1 MHTVDSHSVSRPRGL
16 PLIRLVFSVVL
27 SAPVLSALNFAG
39 GAAAP
44 SVEARPTALSSE
56 CATPDNGVPE
66 PLAFPALERSK
77 RLSALGVDQWHK
89 HAQAGKG
96 IKIAILDSGFRSY
109 KDYLGKALPD
119 HVTVHSFREDRDL
132 EARDSQ
138 HGILCGEVL
147 HALAPDAQLLLAN
160 WDPERPDQFLAAVR
174 WARKEGARVFSC
186 SLIMPSWSDGEGNGP
201 VHKELSRLL
210 GKGDDAGDLLFF
222 ASAGNTAQ
230 RHWGGTYHAGHDGL
244 HEWTPGRTW
253 NTLTPWSDER
263 ISVELC
269 WSGEADFEVVVR
281 DASSETE
288 VARSTVCHAADDGC
302 AVARFTPS
310 SGRCYQVSVKLLR
323 GKPSAF
329 HLVVLGGY
337 LGCSHAKGSIPF
349 PADGPEVI
357 AVGAVDAKGERV
369 DYSSCGPNSKQ
380 PKPDLVATVPF
391 PSLCRARPFAGTS
404 AAAPQAAGLAGLIWS
419 AHPDWSAN
427 KVREMLLH
435 AARDLGPVGHD
446 DETGYGLIQL
456 PEERWPTS
464 GLKATH

>member
-1 MHTVDSHSVSRPRGL
+1 MHTMGSHSVSRNRFLRPLFLAFSLGL
-16 PLIRLVFSVVL
+16 
-27 SAPVLSALNFAG
+27 ACAALSALNFAAD
-39 GAAAP
+39 AAAP
-44 SVEARPTALSSE
+44 QVKTRSTAPSSE

-77 RLSALGVDQWHK
+77 RLAALGVDQWHN
-89 HAQAGKG
+89 HAQSGKG
-96 IKIAILDSGFRSY
+96 IKFAILDSGFRGY
-109 KDYLGKALPD
+109 KDYLGKALPKR
-119 HVTVHSFREDRDL
+119 VTVHSFREDGDL

-147 HALAPDAQLLLAN
+147 HTLAPDAELLLAN

-174 WARKEGARVFSC
+174 WAKKEGARVLSC

-210 GKGDDAGDLLFF
+210 GNGDDAGDLLFF

-230 RHWGGTYHAGHDGL
+230 RHWGGVYHAAADGL
-244 HEWTPGRTW
+244 HEWAPGRTW

-269 WSGEADFEVVVR
+269 WSGETDYEVVVR
-281 DASSETE
+281 EASSETE
-288 VARSTVCHAADDGC
+288 VSRSTTCHAGDDGC

-310 SGRCYQVSVKLLR
+310 TGKRYQVSVKLLH

-337 LGCSHAKGSIPF
+337 LGCARAQGSIPF
-349 PADGPEVI
+349 PADGPEVV
-357 AVGAVDAKGERV
+357 AVGAVDTNGQRV

-380 PKPDLVATVPF
+380 PKPDLVAAVPF
-391 PSLCRARPFAGTS
+391 PSLCRARPFSGTS

-419 AHPDWSAN
+419 AHPDWPAK
-427 KVREMLLH
+427 KVRETLLH
-435 AARDLGPVGHD
+435 AAHDLGPVGHD
-446 DETGYGLIQL
+446 DETGYGLIRL
-456 PEERWPTS
+456 PDEQ
-464 GLKATH
+464 